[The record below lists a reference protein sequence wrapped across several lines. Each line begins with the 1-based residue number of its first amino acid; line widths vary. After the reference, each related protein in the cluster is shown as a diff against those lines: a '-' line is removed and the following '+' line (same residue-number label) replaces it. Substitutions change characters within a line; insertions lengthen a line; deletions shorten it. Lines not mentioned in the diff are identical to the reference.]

1 MDGNVFTIA
10 AKELKRFKE
19 KDLLEWACEYIQ
31 LTVGGMVRPFSLEG
45 HEYLRELYTMPDVQR
60 EVYQKAGQM
69 AISTYA
75 LIKTLYR
82 ADRQAIKVVYYFPT
96 DEDVRDFAQDRAN
109 VMIDNSTYLS
119 QKMVYDKAD
128 NLGLKQIGASSIY
141 FRGVFSKRKVKSI
154 DADMIV
160 KDEVDEADQENLI
173 FAEDRLLHSPFKWII
188 ELSQPSRPD
197 FGINRSFKKS
207 DQRYL
212 MVKCKGCGRWNNI
225 VDSFPKNLF
234 SKGKGDTVQAWIGCT
249 RCKKRLDVH
258 HGQWVATY
266 SDRKDCRGY
275 LVSQLFSST
284 VDATFIYKKFTGA
297 VLTSE
302 KKNVWNSIVGIP
314 YHDPQMC
321 PVTDAVLDA
330 CTGTDGFVH
339 KAYSSFIGID
349 VGDICHVVVLGWAK
363 NRLQVL
369 WLEEVLA
376 TNKERFEQIIEA
388 YNGFFVIDAMPYKPL
403 AKYLCKK
410 YYGWGA
416 MQYFNAQELITKN
429 EHDGDVDIPVVK
441 HDRTTSIEDMV
452 SLLQEGFFIIPNPK
466 KLHAHELEVFEKFK
480 FQLKNLEKEKVVDAK
495 GYEKVEYK
503 KNVANHFGM
512 ALNSAF
518 IAFQVGRGNFTPRV
532 EPVFG

>member
-1 MDGNVFTIA
+1 MEVNVFDIA
-10 AKELKRFKE
+10 TREIVRFKE
-19 KDLLEWACEYIQ
+19 KDLLEWAFHYIN
-31 LTVGGMVRPFSLEG
+31 LNIGGKLKSFSLDG
-45 HEYLRELYTMPDVQR
+45 HEYLREIYTACDVER
-60 EVYQKAGQM
+60 EVFQKAGQM

-75 LIKTLYR
+75 LIKTFYR
-82 ADRQAIKVVYYFPT
+82 ADRFAIKIIYYFPT

-109 VMIDNSTYLS
+109 VLIDNSPYLS

-128 NLGLKQIGASSIY
+128 NLGLKQIGNSSIY
-141 FRGVFSKRKVKSI
+141 FRGVYTKRKVKSV

-173 FAEDRLLHSPFKWII
+173 YAEDRLLHSQFKWII

-207 DQRYL
+207 DQRYW
-212 MVKCKGCGRWNNI
+212 MVKCSGCGRWNDI
-225 VDSFPKNLF
+225 VESFPKNLF
-234 SKGKGDTVQAWIGCT
+234 VKGKGESLKAWIGCT
-249 RCKKRLDVH
+249 RCKKSLDVQK
-258 HGQWVATY
+258 GQWVAKFPG
-266 SDRKDCRGY
+266 RKDCRGY

-284 VDATFIYKKFTGA
+284 VDATFIFKKFNGA
-297 VLTSE
+297 ILTSE
-302 KKNVWNSIVGIP
+302 KKNLYNSIIGIP

-321 PVTDAVLDA
+321 PVTDTVLDA
-330 CTGTDGFVH
+330 CIGSDGFER

-349 VGDICHVVVLGWAK
+349 VGDICHVVILGWTGY
-363 NRLQVL
+363 RLKVL

-376 TNKERFEQIIEA
+376 TNRERFEQIIET
-388 YNGFFVIDAMPYKPL
+388 YKGFFVIDAMPYKPL

-416 MQYFNAQELITKN
+416 MQYFNANELITKH
-429 EHDGDVDIPVVK
+429 ERDGEADIPVVK

-452 SLLQEGFFIIPNPK
+452 SLLQEGFFILPNPK
-466 KLHAHELEVFEKFK
+466 KLNEKELEVFERFR
-480 FQLKNLEKEKVVDAK
+480 FQLKNLEKEKVMDAR
-495 GYEKVEYK
+495 GYEKIEYK

-518 IAFQVGRGNFTPRV
+518 IAFQIGRGTFTPRID
-532 EPVFG
+532 PVFG